1 MTFRIRTF
9 YWRWEVIK
17 LNWFPHILYESELV
31 LVRICADFLE
41 NQANIVLRIVL
52 FPTNWIASN
61 HNPVFLRSKLMNSSR
76 NKNKRRDS
84 RGEALR
90 LLVVLT
96 VVCSLDSQSQPSLS
110 SSPNGCECFRPIK
123 EGFEWFVKRS
133 IYHRVPPTACKFS
146 PVVPTSFSPIS
157 IRFHKSLSEG
167 SDALSEFH
175 MNTIFHNALWLP
187 YKSEVLKGAWK
198 SCFIYCNSLIFNW
211 KLWPNHNPPETLA
224 IECLFVSSCYF
235 TVSVYQLAMSEQW
248 DMRGTV
254 RRQQLRLHL
263 QKRLQ
268 RKRLRIW

>member
-17 LNWFPHILYESELV
+17 LNWFPHILYEPELV

-52 FPTNWIASN
+52 LPTNWIASN
-61 HNPVFLRSKLMNSSR
+61 HNPVFLCSKLMNSSR

-96 VVCSLDSQSQPSLS
+96 VVCSLDSQSQPSLI

-146 PVVPTSFSPIS
+146 PVVLTSFFPIS

-167 SDALSEFH
+167 SDVWANFIWILFSIMHFDYHINRRYQKAHENLVLS
-175 MNTIFHNALWLP
+175 I
-187 YKSEVLKGAWK
+187 
-198 SCFIYCNSLIFNW
+198 
-211 KLWPNHNPPETLA
+211 A
-224 IECLFVSSCYF
+224 I
-235 TVSVYQLAMSEQW
+235 
-248 DMRGTV
+248 
-254 RRQQLRLHL
+254 H
-263 QKRLQ
+263 
-268 RKRLRIW
+268 